1 VLINEEYCG
10 IMNIVVDSGNTFSKI
25 GWFEDNA
32 LVRHKAHLSFEELIG
47 SILATE
53 SIESI
58 MYSSVGRESKE
69 FREALQLS
77 VPILN
82 LDSTM
87 PVPLVKDYDTP
98 ETLGADRVAA
108 AVGATVLFPDEELV
122 VIDMGTCI
130 TYDYVDRREHFQGG
144 LISPGMRM
152 RFQAMHTFTL
162 RLPLIEAIEV
172 PSLIGKSTRHAM
184 QSGVMNGLIAEI
196 NGIVDAYRSQSP
208 NCRVV
213 LCGGDVPFFESLLKP
228 PIFVVSELVLIGLN
242 RILQYNVALQK
253 K

>member
-1 VLINEEYCG
+1 
-10 IMNIVVDSGNTFSKI
+10 
-25 GWFEDNA
+25 
-32 LVRHKAHLSFEELIG
+32 
-47 SILATE
+47 
-53 SIESI
+53 
-58 MYSSVGRESKE
+58 
-69 FREALQLS
+69 
-77 VPILN
+77 
-82 LDSTM
+82 M